1 MHGEESLDKSRESD
15 SYNSKKYYQ
24 KLLITLGGPL
34 FNFILAL
41 VIFFSINLYGVY
53 KISPIIG
60 DVLPNS
66 DAQIIGLQ
74 KNDEILEIDNN
85 KISSYSDAQVALSK
99 RLGDTGTIS
108 LEIKRGEN
116 FFTYKID
123 IKDWLNTEQ
132 PSNFLSILG
141 IIPPLE
147 PIIGAV
153 INSSPAENG
162 GLVAGDKLI
171 KINNKNISFW
181 SDIKK
186 LVNDSGG
193 KEIQITALRNQKEID
208 LKIKPVLSEDS
219 FNWQIGITSSY
230 TLNSNIR
237 KFERYSI
244 SESITN
250 SFEQTYEV
258 IQSSFIFIGKMIS
271 GSISPKNLGGPVMI
285 GQYAGE
291 SVIYGGLYSFIY
303 LIAFISISLGIVN
316 LLPLPVLDG
325 GQALI
330 LTIEKLIR
338 RDLPDWLLEFFY
350 KIGTAII
357 LFIFIFVFFND
368 IFRILGLWSP
378 IYLYF

>member
-1 MHGEESLDKSRESD
+1 
-15 SYNSKKYYQ
+15 
-24 KLLITLGGPL
+24 
-34 FNFILAL
+34 
-41 VIFFSINLYGVY
+41 VY

-193 KEIQITALRNQKEID
+193 KEIQITALRNQEEID

-368 IFRILGLWSP
+368 IFRILGL
-378 IYLYF
+378 